1 MFDDEYEKFDKHK
14 YNSLKTL
21 AAKASYLLK
30 CQITT
35 REAIRCT
42 TPCFQAV
49 VDRVE
54 LPVWAADEKQT
65 VEQAVLWLKESS
77 LNYQTL
83 SESGI

>member
-1 MFDDEYEKFDKHK
+1 MYEQFNQSK
-14 YNSLKTL
+14 YNRLKTL
-21 AAKASYLLK
+21 SQKASYLLK
-30 CQITT
+30 CEIKT

-42 TPCFQAV
+42 TPCYQAV
-49 VDRVE
+49 VDSVE

-65 VEQAVLWLKESS
+65 IEQAVLWLKESS

>member
-1 MFDDEYEKFDKHK
+1 MYEQFNQSK
-14 YNSLKTL
+14 YNRLKTL
-21 AAKASYLLK
+21 SQKASYLLK
-30 CQITT
+30 CEIKT

-49 VDRVE
+49 VDSVE

-83 SESGI
+83 SESGV

>member
-1 MFDDEYEKFDKHK
+1 MDYQVFNIKK
-14 YNSLKTL
+14 YNSLKNL

-30 CQITT
+30 CKITT

-49 VDRVE
+49 VDSIE

-65 VEQAVLWLKESS
+65 IEQAVLWLKESS

>member
-1 MFDDEYEKFDKHK
+1 MYEQFNQSK
-14 YNSLKTL
+14 YNRLNTL

-30 CQITT
+30 CEITT
-35 REAIRCT
+35 REAVRCT

-49 VDRVE
+49 VDSVE
-54 LPVWAADEKQT
+54 LPVWAVDEKQT
-65 VEQAVLWLKESS
+65 IEQAVLWLKESS

>member
-1 MFDDEYEKFDKHK
+1 MSYQLFNIKK
-14 YNSLKTL
+14 YNRLKTL
-21 AAKASYLLK
+21 SQKASYLLK
-30 CQITT
+30 CEIKT

-42 TPCFQAV
+42 TPCYQAV
-49 VDRVE
+49 VDSVE

-65 VEQAVLWLKESS
+65 IEQAVLWLKESS